1 MDGRE
6 ESLKQIEKIAASA
19 VLRGSESL
27 CKLLR
32 YLGRQAL
39 DNAGAPIREYQ
50 IATQVFGRPAEFDP
64 RLDSTV
70 RVQTGR
76 LRAKLTEYYRGAG
89 DAIVVEIPKGT
100 YQLAFQVRQEAESAA
115 SDPTWQPVADRPR
128 TDPARRRS
136 VWMIAF
142 AGMTAVA
149 VTLAVVVVFRPAP
162 SVRPAASPGP
172 SLERFW
178 QGLLENPS
186 RPLVAF
192 HTGAGETL
200 AIHEL
205 DGVFAALRH
214 AVPVKPIGLLSP
226 TDMESSDV
234 IFVGPPPDNAGL
246 RGFRFQLVASGPRK
260 SEMAILNLYPLPGE
274 AAQWVPDG
282 PPTTEDYAVISL
294 EPGSTTGRWLLT
306 LAGTISIG
314 TQAAVDFVC
323 RDDAVRS
330 LLEKTGRA
338 RFEALIHTR
347 VRDGA
352 PADTQLVVVH
362 SADRWS
368 EQKE

>member
-1 MDGRE
+1 LDGRE
-6 ESLKQIEKIAASA
+6 ESLQQIERIAASVA
-19 VLRGSESL
+19 LRGSESL
-27 CKLLR
+27 CRLLR

-39 DNAGAPIREYQ
+39 DNPGAAIREYQ

-76 LRAKLTEYYRGAG
+76 LRAKLTEYYHSAGAG

-100 YQLAFQVRQEAESAA
+100 YQLAFQVRRAAESAA
-115 SDPTWQPVADRPR
+115 SEPPSHPVANRPR

-142 AGMTAVA
+142 AGMTTIAL
-149 VTLAVVVVFRPAP
+149 TLAVVMVLRPAP
-162 SVRPAASPGP
+162 PDPPRSLASPGA

-178 QGLLENPS
+178 QGLLESPS

-192 HTGAGETL
+192 RTGVAETL

-214 AVPVKPIGLLSP
+214 AVPVKPVGLLSQI
-226 TDMESSDV
+226 DMESGDV

-246 RGFRFQLVASGPRK
+246 RGFRFQPMPSGPRK
-260 SEMAILNLYPLPGE
+260 GEMAIVNLYQLPGE

-282 PPTTEDYAVISL
+282 PPASEDYAVISL
-294 EPGSTTGRWLLT
+294 EPGSYSGRWLLT
-306 LAGTISIG
+306 LAGTTGIG

-330 LLEKTGRA
+330 LLERTGRA
-338 RFEALIHTR
+338 RFEALVHTR

-352 PADTQLVVVH
+352 PADTQLVLVH
-362 SADRWS
+362 TAD
-368 EQKE
+368 Q

>member
-1 MDGRE
+1 MDARD
-6 ESLKQIEKIAASA
+6 ESLRQIERIAAST

-32 YLGRQAL
+32 YLARQAL
-39 DNAGAPIREYQ
+39 DNPGAPIREYQ

-76 LRAKLTEYYRGAG
+76 LRAKLAEYDRSVGAG

-100 YQLAFQVRQEAESAA
+100 YQLVFQVRQVAESAA
-115 SDPTWQPVADRPR
+115 SDPASQPAADRPQ
-128 TDPARRRS
+128 TGSDRRRS
-136 VWMIAF
+136 VWIIAF
-142 AGMTAVA
+142 AGMTTVA
-149 VTLAVVVVFRPAP
+149 LTLALFLAFHPAP
-162 SVRPAASPGP
+162 GPVRLTASPGA
-172 SLERFW
+172 SLEQFW
-178 QGLLENPS
+178 EGLLENPS
-186 RPLVAF
+186 HPLVVF
-192 HTGAGETL
+192 HPGVSETL

-205 DGVFAALRH
+205 DGVFAALRR
-214 AVPVKPIGLLSP
+214 AVPVKPIGLLSQ

-246 RGFRFQLVASGPRK
+246 RGFRFQIVPNGPREG
-260 SEMAILNLYPLPGE
+260 EMAVVNQYPPPGE

-294 EPGSTTGRWLLT
+294 EPGSTSGRWSLT
-306 LAGTISIG
+306 LAGTTGIG

-323 RDDAVRS
+323 REDAMRS

-338 RFEALIHTR
+338 RFEALLHTR

-362 SADRWS
+362 SADR
-368 EQKE
+368 